1 MALSAATPAF
11 QRAASSGAQLRAFDS
26 RFRDRSSGHATNP
39 TRGSDVGARSAYRF
53 VKLGRSTRV
62 GRLHRYVSAHGLCV
76 LVVAL
81 GKPYGSGLLAI
92 P

>member
-1 MALSAATPAF
+1 MALSAATPAL
-11 QRAASSGAQLRAFDS
+11 QRTASLGAQFRAFDS
-26 RFRDRSSGHATNP
+26 RFRHCSSGHVANP

-62 GRLHRYVSAHGLCV
+62 GRLHRYVSADGLRL

>member
-1 MALSAATPAF
+1 MALSDATPAF
-11 QRAASSGAQLRAFDS
+11 QRAASSGAQFRAFDS
-26 RFRDRSSGHATNP
+26 GFRDRSSGHAANP

-53 VKLGRSTRV
+53 VELGRSTRM
-62 GRLHRYVSAHGLCV
+62 GRLHRDVSADGLCV

-81 GKPYGSGLLAI
+81 GKPHGSGFLAI